1 MIKKFPKILLYL
13 FVTIFIL
20 QILSLT
26 FLLLLPKPSAAADI
40 KFTPQVGIPGQ
51 KTGDDTKDFSG
62 KSEINFSEDKTIRPI
77 GEYIRWFYK
86 YAIGAVGILAT
97 IVMMFGGVLWIT
109 AMGSPERITDAKAW
123 ITASLTGLFLALTS
137 YLMLATINPALV
149 NLNTPGILNVKDL
162 NKPTGTPGCCEY
174 MTGGNKAYE
183 ILSED
188 ECKIKTGYAY
198 YKDKKI
204 YPWPANSQSCMSD
217 DEISKIVQNGCC
229 QNYETADPTKTIKN
243 CFNSTKSRCLDPIYQ
258 VGGSTNVFTDN
269 KTCDPTG
276 TTKNCN

>member
-1 MIKKFPKILLYL
+1 MLKKFPKIILYL
-13 FVTIFIL
+13 FISIFIL

-26 FLLLLPKPSAAADI
+26 FLLLTPKPSQAADI
-40 KFTPQVGIPGQ
+40 KFIPQVGIPGE

-62 KSEINFSEDKTIRPI
+62 KSVVNFSDDKTIRPI

-149 NLNTPGILNVKDL
+149 NLNTPGVANVKDSATKSGGFICD
-162 NKPTGTPGCCEY
+162 NKSENECKAYSGCSWNNNTCITQVVTQCGLTSSDITTNSSGVTCCTSYAGCDYNTKDADVNHKYFYARIGGGSLCSDVCGTPAP
-174 MTGGNKAYE
+174 TRV
-183 ILSED
+183 D
-188 ECKIKTGYAY
+188 ERCCKINIGY
-198 YKDKKI
+198 
-204 YPWPANSQSCMSD
+204 
-217 DEISKIVQNGCC
+217 
-229 QNYETADPTKTIKN
+229 
-243 CFNSTKSRCLDPIYQ
+243 
-258 VGGSTNVFTDN
+258 
-269 KTCDPTG
+269 
-276 TTKNCN
+276 